1 MSGIDRDKWDKR
13 YRDGAYAERTHPSEF
28 LQDWVGKIPTG
39 RAIDLACGSGR
50 NALYLAK
57 QGFDVDAVDISAPAL
72 DRAQKTAQGMGV
84 SVNWLEHDLDEPL
97 QLEDSYQLILII
109 RYVNLPLIRQMTA
122 NLAPNGF
129 LVCEQHLETEA
140 EVIGPT
146 NAAYRVSSGDLLT
159 VAEGLDIKHLEEVLV
174 PDPDGRTAALARLVA
189 QKP

>member
-57 QGFDVDAVDISAPAL
+57 QGFDVDAVDISAQAL

-109 RYVNLPLIRQMTA
+109 RYVNLPLIQQMTA
-122 NLAPNGF
+122 NLAPGGF
-129 LVCEQHLETEA
+129 LVCEQHLVTEA

-146 NAAYRVSSGDLLT
+146 NSVYRVSSGDLLT

>member
-57 QGFDVDAVDISAPAL
+57 QGFDVDAVDISAQAL

-109 RYVNLPLIRQMTA
+109 RYVNLPLIQQMTA
-122 NLAPNGF
+122 NLAPGGF

-146 NAAYRVSSGDLLT
+146 NSIYRVSSGDLLT

>member
-109 RYVNLPLIRQMTA
+109 RYVNLPLIQQMTA
-122 NLAPNGF
+122 NLAPGGF
-129 LVCEQHLETEA
+129 LVCEQHLVTEA

-146 NAAYRVSSGDLLT
+146 NSVYRVSSGDLLT
-159 VAEGLDIKHLEEVLV
+159 VAEGLDIKHLEEVVV

>member
-57 QGFDVDAVDISAPAL
+57 QGFDVDAVDISAQAL

-109 RYVNLPLIRQMTA
+109 RYVNLPLIQQMTA
-122 NLAPNGF
+122 NLAPGGF
-129 LVCEQHLETEA
+129 LVCEQHLVTEA

-146 NAAYRVSSGDLLT
+146 NSVYRVSSGHLLT
-159 VAEGLDIKHLEEVLV
+159 VAEGLDI
-174 PDPDGRTAALARLVA
+174 
-189 QKP
+189 